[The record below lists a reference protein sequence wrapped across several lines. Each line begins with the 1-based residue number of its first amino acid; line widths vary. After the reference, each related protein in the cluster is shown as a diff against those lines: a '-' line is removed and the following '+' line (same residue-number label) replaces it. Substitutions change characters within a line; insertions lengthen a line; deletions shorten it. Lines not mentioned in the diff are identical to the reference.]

1 MPRQGVA
8 GRFPDEPGGAHRE
21 AEMGGGPPAEPPPPA
36 APAVSNARLGL
47 MMFIGAEVMLFAGL
61 MGAYVVL
68 RYGSSVWPPPGQP
81 RLPVG
86 VSAANS
92 AALLLSAV
100 TVRRAWTAIRL
111 GDRERLRRRLLATAL
126 LGTIFL
132 VVQGSEWIR
141 LVRHGMSLGSTYGS
155 TFAALI
161 GLHGAHVL
169 VAVAWLLFVLW
180 QARGWAYSARR
191 HQMVELCAIY
201 WIFVCGLWV
210 ALFALI
216 YT

>member
-1 MPRQGVA
+1 
-8 GRFPDEPGGAHRE
+8 
-21 AEMGGGPPAEPPPPA
+21 
-36 APAVSNARLGL
+36 
-47 MMFIGAEVMLFAGL
+47 MMFIGSEVMLFAGL

-68 RYGSSVWPPPGQP
+68 RYGSAVWPPAGQP
-81 RLPVG
+81 RLPVA

-92 AALLLSAV
+92 VALLLSAV
-100 TVRRAWTAIRL
+100 TVRRAWTAIRA
-111 GDRERLRRRLLATAL
+111 GDRERMRRALGATAL
-126 LGTIFL
+126 LGTLFL
-132 VVQGSEWIR
+132 AVQGSEWAR

-169 VAVAWLLFVLW
+169 GAVAWLLFVLW
-180 QARGWAYSARR
+180 RARGWIYSARR
-191 HQMVELCAIY
+191 HQAVELCAIY

-210 ALFALI
+210 VLFALV